1 MKHLFILWLLIFSSQ
16 INYAQDQII
25 PLYEKT
31 IPNSKKTPLN
41 YVEET
46 DSNGLTR
53 NVSIPTMAAYF
64 PAKNIANGTAVI
76 IFAGGGYFVLAQT
89 TCVEIAKAFNKAGVT
104 AFVLKYRLPNDV
116 IMIDKSIGPLQD
128 AQRAIQLVRER
139 AIEWNINPAK
149 IGMVGL
155 SAGGHLVSTEGT
167 QLDRIVIDNKANI
180 SLRPNFMVLLYP
192 VIIYDPAIPRTR
204 ENLIGKTP
212 DAKALYLYGTEN
224 HVSSNTPPTFLVHA
238 LDDDVIP
245 VKNSLLFFNALLKAK
260 VKAEMHI
267 VQDGGHGFG
276 LYDPENKDKWFTWCI
291 DWMKKNGFY

>member
-1 MKHLFILWLLIFSSQ
+1 MLWLLIFSSQ
-16 INYAQDQII
+16 VNYAQDQII

-53 NVSIPTMAAYF
+53 NVSTPTMAAYF
-64 PAKNIANGTAVI
+64 PEKGSANGTAVI

-89 TCVEIAKAFNKAGVT
+89 TCIEIAKAFNKIGVT
-104 AFVLKYRLPNDV
+104 AFVLKYRLPNDS

-128 AQRAIQLVRER
+128 AQRAIQLVRKR
-139 AIEWNINPAK
+139 AVEWNINPAK
-149 IGMVGL
+149 IGTVGL

-167 QLDRIVIDNKANI
+167 QLNRVVINNEANI
-180 SLRPNFMVLLYP
+180 SLRPDFMVLLYP
-192 VIIYDPAIPRTR
+192 VIIYDSAIPRTR
-204 ENLIGKTP
+204 ENLIGKTS
-212 DAKALYLYGTEN
+212 DAKILHLYGTEN

-245 VKNSLLFFNALLKAK
+245 VKNSLLFFNALVKAK

-276 LYDPENKDKWFTWCI
+276 LYDPENKDKWFIWCI
-291 DWMKKNGFY
+291 DWMKKNGFII